1 MVCFLFIFLT
11 DKLEWP
17 VEPACGDAVVG
28 LVWRNVMCP
37 VMATRQDHVHALQHT
52 RKTGCMYIVTVHHGL
67 IN

>member
-1 MVCFLFIFLT
+1 MVYFFIFLT

-37 VMATRQDHVHALQHT
+37 VMATRQDHVHALQHM
-52 RKTGCMYIVTVHHGL
+52 RKIRCMYIVTVHHGI